1 MQEGDLAKSMQ
12 LVKALIADVPYSN
25 KKLASMDM
33 EERYRLIFSTIL
45 NAIGLD
51 VEPML
56 STGRIDVMASS
67 SQYTYVMEFK
77 LKKNG
82 GLASAVKQMNGNNYL
97 EPFCGTGRTV
107 FGVDIE
113 LDDLGK
119 GMTGWEE
126 VR

>member
-1 MQEGDLAKSMQ
+1 MAKSMQ

-77 LKKNG
+77 LKKND

-107 FGVDIE
+107 LGVDIE
-113 LDDLGK
+113 LDDLEK